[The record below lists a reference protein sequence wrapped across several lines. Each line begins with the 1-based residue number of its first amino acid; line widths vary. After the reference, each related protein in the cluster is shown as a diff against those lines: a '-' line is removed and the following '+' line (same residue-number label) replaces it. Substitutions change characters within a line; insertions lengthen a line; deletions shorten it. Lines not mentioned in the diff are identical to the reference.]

1 MRLKDIINEGA
12 RVYRRPPKEFGT
24 TKNIIDPAIPNVRI
38 EPSVRNTDTYMHLRY
53 GMALAAAAAQQDSEW
68 EQESAWSENFIT
80 LGYTDA
86 EQTIVD
92 NADKLMGVSGVKLSG
107 RSQEHSDVG
116 TKSPVADTSWR
127 KTSK

>member
-1 MRLKDIINEGA
+1 MRLKDIINEA
-12 RVYRRPPKEFGT
+12 TMYRRPPKEFGT
-24 TKNIIDPAIPNVRI
+24 TKNVIDPSIPNVRI

-53 GMALAAAAAQQDSEW
+53 GMALAAAAAQQDDEW

-80 LGYTDA
+80 LSYTDA
-86 EQTIVD
+86 EQAIVD
-92 NADKLMGVSGVKLSG
+92 GADKLMGVGGVTLTG
-107 RSQEHSDVG
+107 RSRERDDVG